1 MAWWPPFLAAS
12 TSASPD
18 SPGFLPGVHRLFR
31 IRCKDDF
38 MFDVLVFL
46 FENYFESN
54 IHPDLDTLEKEL
66 SAAGFE
72 SNEIS
77 RAFDWLNGLETLAE
91 FPYPGSLSASRS
103 TRCYAAEETAKIS
116 LESRGFLVFLE
127 SSGVINPS
135 QREWIIDRVMALDGP
150 SVSLEQVKWTVLMV
164 LWKQGKVDETLF
176 LEDIL
181 LDEGEVSLH

>member
-1 MAWWPPFLAAS
+1 
-12 TSASPD
+12 
-18 SPGFLPGVHRLFR
+18 
-31 IRCKDDF
+31 

-54 IHPDLDTLEKEL
+54 IHPDFDTLEKEL

-77 RAFDWLNGLETLAE
+77 RAFDWLNGLESLAE
-91 FPYPGSLSASRS
+91 FPYPESLTESRS
-103 TRCYAAEETAKIS
+103 IRCYAPEEVEKID
-116 LESRGFLVFLE
+116 LESRGFLAFLE
-127 SSGVINPS
+127 SSGVINPL
-135 QREWIIDRVMALDGP
+135 QREWIVDRVMALDGP
-150 SVSLEQVKWTVLMV
+150 AVALEQVKWTVLMV

-176 LEDIL
+176 LEDVL